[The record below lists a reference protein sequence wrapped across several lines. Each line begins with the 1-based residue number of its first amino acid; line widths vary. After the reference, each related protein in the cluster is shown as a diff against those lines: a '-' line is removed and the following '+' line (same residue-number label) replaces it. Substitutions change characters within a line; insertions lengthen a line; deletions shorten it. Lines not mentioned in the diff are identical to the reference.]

1 MHCIVVGVCN
11 GCGDF
16 ELKIFCVL
24 GFYVA
29 IDLFVR
35 DYLSNYCYGKYAS
48 SYHFWQKKGIKAL
61 NYVNFFIYEKL
72 NYAF

>member
-24 GFYVA
+24 SFYVA
-29 IDLFVR
+29 VDLCVR
-35 DYLSNYCYGKYAS
+35 VYLSNYRYCKCTS
-48 SYHFWQKKGIKAL
+48 SYQFWRKKGITAL
-61 NYVNFFIYEKL
+61 HYDNFFFVSKRR
-72 NYAF
+72 